1 MRAAS
6 HYWLDEEDGKLYKK
20 NAGNDSLQLVVAEE
34 DWMRLLRLCHDEM
47 GHRDGY
53 ATNKLLQQRFW

>member
-1 MRAAS
+1 M
-6 HYWLDEEDGKLYKK
+6 YKK

-53 ATNKLLQQRFW
+53 ATNKLLQ